1 MNQEQLELFGM
12 IVDDAGMSIDYWAD
26 TAEHSTEKQTY
37 QITLLPDCVD
47 ETAGVVSKT
56 ISYQDLLEATEKLA
70 RGQVKVNPTTKSVCQ
85 AIISDPSDVDY
96 DATDTDVIVQVAMFG
111 EIVFG

>member
-1 MNQEQLELFGM
+1 MNQEQQELFEL
-12 IVDDAGMSIDYWAD
+12 ICDDAGMSIDYWASE
-26 TAEHSTEKQTY
+26 AEHDSGNQTY
-37 QITLLPDCVD
+37 AITLLPDCVD

-56 ISYQDLLEATEKLA
+56 ISYQDLLDATRKLA
-70 RGQVKVNPTTKSVCQ
+70 TGQVKVNSATKAVCQ
-85 AIISDPSDVDY
+85 AIIADPSDVDY